1 MKKILEVRGLSK
13 RYGRGCARCIDAT
26 GPEHDTNVCPHCGA
40 VVAVHDVSFDLHQ
53 GEILGIMGESGSGK
67 STVVKNLFL
76 DEAPSAGRARFF
88 ERSHEHEHA
97 HEYNRE
103 HDREQEREYENGHTR
118 EHDMFTLNGAQSRWL
133 RGHRFGMVYQNPHLG
148 LNFNVSAGGNIAER
162 LLMSDVS
169 HYGDIRARARQLL
182 ARTEV
187 LAERMD
193 QSPRTFSGGMQQRVQ
208 IAKALATRPP
218 LLFLDEVTTG
228 LDLSVQAR
236 ILDLIL
242 EIAQELATAMIVVT
256 HDLGV
261 IRLLAGRTIVMKYGR
276 VIEAGLT
283 DQILEDPQHA
293 YTQRLVASAL

>member
-1 MKKILEVRGLSK
+1 MKKILEVRGLTK
-13 RYGRGCARCIDAT
+13 IHGRGCTLCLEST
-26 GPEHDTNVCPHCGA
+26 GPDMDTNICPHCGS
-40 VVAVHDVSFDLHQ
+40 VVACHNISLDLHE

-67 STVVKNLFL
+67 STVVKTLFF
-76 DEAPSAGRARFF
+76 DDAPTAGEALFF
-88 ERSHEHEHA
+88 DSER
-97 HEYNRE
+97 
-103 HDREQEREYENGHTR
+103 QW
-118 EHDMFTLNGAQSRWL
+118 DMFALNAAQQRWL
-133 RGHRFGMVYQNPHLG
+133 RNHRFGMVYQNPHLG

-162 LLMSDVS
+162 LLMSDLA
-169 HYGDIRARARQLL
+169 HYGEIRERARSLL

-193 QSPRTFSGGMQQRVQ
+193 ESPKKFSGGMQQRVQ
-208 IAKALATRPP
+208 IAKALATQPP
-218 LLFLDEVTTG
+218 LLYLDEVTTG

-242 EIAQELATAMIVVT
+242 EIQQELGTAMIVVT

-261 IRLLAGRTIVMKYGR
+261 IRLLTGRTIVMKYGR
-276 VIEAGLT
+276 VIETGLT

>member
-1 MKKILEVRGLSK
+1 MKKILEVRRFSK
-13 RYGRGCARCIDAT
+13 IYGRGCPLCFEAT
-26 GPEHDTNVCPHCGA
+26 GPEQDTNICPHCGS
-40 VVAVHDVSFDLHQ
+40 VVAAHDVSFDLHA

-67 STVVKNLFL
+67 STVVKTLFF
-76 DEAPSAGRARFF
+76 DEAPTAGEAVFF
-88 ERSHEHEHA
+88 DDDAQHEL
-97 HEYNRE
+97 
-103 HDREQEREYENGHTR
+103 
-118 EHDMFTLNGAQSRWL
+118 FSLNAAQSRWL
-133 RGHRFGMVYQNPHLG
+133 RSHRFGMVYQNPHLG
-148 LNFNVSAGGNIAER
+148 LNFHISAGGNIAER
-162 LLMSDVS
+162 LLMSDLA
-169 HYGDIRARARQLL
+169 HYGEIRSRAKQLL

-187 LAERMD
+187 LADRMD
-193 QSPRTFSGGMQQRVQ
+193 ESPKQFSGGMQQRVQ

-242 EIAQELATAMIVVT
+242 EIQQELSTAMIVVT

>member
-13 RYGRGCARCIDAT
+13 IHGRGCPQCVEST
-26 GPEHDTNVCPHCGA
+26 GPEADTNICPHCGS
-40 VVAVHDVSFDLHQ
+40 VVAAHNVSLDLHA

-67 STVVKNLFL
+67 STVVKTLFF
-76 DEAPSAGRARFF
+76 DDAPTAGEAIFF
-88 ERSHEHEHA
+88 
-97 HEYNRE
+97 
-103 HDREQEREYENGHTR
+103 DGQEGGQQW
-118 EHDMFTLNGAQSRWL
+118 DMFALNAARQRWL
-133 RGHRFGMVYQNPHLG
+133 RNHRFGMVYQNPHLG

-162 LLMSDVS
+162 LLMSDIS
-169 HYGDIRARARQLL
+169 HYGEIRERARQLL

-187 LAERMD
+187 LVDRMD
-193 QSPRTFSGGMQQRVQ
+193 ESPKKFSGGMQQRVQ

-218 LLFLDEVTTG
+218 LLYLDEVTTG

-242 EIAQELATAMIVVT
+242 EIQQELHTAMIVVT

-261 IRLLAGRTIVMKYGR
+261 IRLLAGRTLVMKYGR
-276 VIEAGLT
+276 VIESGLT

>member
-1 MKKILEVRGLSK
+1 MSPILQVRGLTKIHGS
-13 RYGRGCARCIDAT
+13 GCDRCIEST
-26 GPEHDTNVCPHCGA
+26 GPEQDTNICPHCGS
-40 VVAVHDVSFDLHQ
+40 VVAAHDVSFDLQ
-53 GEILGIMGESGSGK
+53 PGEILGIMGESGSGK
-67 STVVKNLFL
+67 STVVKTLYF
-76 DEAPSAGRARFF
+76 DEKPTSGSARFF
-88 ERSHEHEHA
+88 DDGNEWNLFASNA
-97 HEYNRE
+97 A
-103 HDREQEREYENGHTR
+103 EQ
-118 EHDMFTLNGAQSRWL
+118 RWL
-133 RGHRFGMVYQNPHLG
+133 RNHRFGMVYQNPHLG

-162 LLMSDVS
+162 LLMNDVTL
-169 HYGDIRARARQLL
+169 YGEIRERARDLL
-182 ARTEV
+182 SRTEV
-187 LAERMD
+187 LPERMD
-193 QSPRTFSGGMQQRVQ
+193 ESPKKFSGGMQQRVQ

-242 EIAQELATAMIVVT
+242 EIQQELGTAMIAVT

-276 VIEAGLT
+276 IIESGLT

>member
-13 RYGRGCARCIDAT
+13 IYGRGCPQCFEST
-26 GPEHDTNVCPHCGA
+26 GPELDTNICPHCSS
-40 VVAVHDVSFDLHQ
+40 VVAAHNVSLDLHE

-67 STVVKNLFL
+67 STVVKNLFF
-76 DEAPSAGRARFF
+76 DEAPTAGEALFFDSAQGG
-88 ERSHEHEHA
+88 
-97 HEYNRE
+97 
-103 HDREQEREYENGHTR
+103 QQW
-118 EHDMFTLNGAQSRWL
+118 DMFALNAARQRWL
-133 RGHRFGMVYQNPHLG
+133 RNHRFGMVYQNPHLG

-162 LLMSDVS
+162 LLMSDIS
-169 HYGDIRARARQLL
+169 HYGDIRERARQLL

-187 LAERMD
+187 LIDRMD
-193 QSPRTFSGGMQQRVQ
+193 ESPRKFSGGMQQRVQ

-218 LLFLDEVTTG
+218 LLYLDEVTTG

-242 EIAQELATAMIVVT
+242 EIQQELRTAMIVVT

-261 IRLLAGRTIVMKYGR
+261 IRLLAGRTLVMKYGR
-276 VIEAGLT
+276 VIESGLT

>member
-1 MKKILEVRGLSK
+1 MSPILQVRGLTK
-13 RYGRGCARCIDAT
+13 IHGTGCERCIEST
-26 GPEHDTNVCPHCGA
+26 GPEQDTNICPHCGS
-40 VVAVHDVSFDLHQ
+40 VVAAHDVSFDLRP

-67 STVVKNLFL
+67 STVVKTLYF
-76 DEAPSAGRARFF
+76 DEKPTAGTARFF
-88 ERSHEHEHA
+88 DEDNDWDLFA
-97 HEYNRE
+97 ANAA
-103 HDREQEREYENGHTR
+103 
-118 EHDMFTLNGAQSRWL
+118 AQRWL
-133 RGHRFGMVYQNPHLG
+133 RNHRFGMVYQSPHLG

-162 LLMSDVS
+162 LLMNDVTLF
-169 HYGDIRARARQLL
+169 GEIRERARDLL
-182 ARTEV
+182 SRTEV
-187 LAERMD
+187 LPERMD
-193 QSPRTFSGGMQQRVQ
+193 ESPKKFSGGMQQRVQ

-242 EIAQELATAMIVVT
+242 EIQQELGTAMIAVT

-276 VIEAGLT
+276 IIESGLT

>member
-13 RYGRGCARCIDAT
+13 IYGRGCPQCIAST
-26 GPEHDTNVCPHCGA
+26 GPEADTNICPCCGS
-40 VVAVHDVSFDLHQ
+40 VVAVHNVSLDLHE

-67 STVVKNLFL
+67 STVVKNLFF
-76 DEAPSAGRARFF
+76 DEAPTAGEALFF
-88 ERSHEHEHA
+88 DNA
-97 HEYNRE
+97 
-103 HDREQEREYENGHTR
+103 QGGQQW
-118 EHDMFTLNGAQSRWL
+118 DMFALNAARQRWL
-133 RGHRFGMVYQNPHLG
+133 RNHRFGMVYQNPHLG

-162 LLMSDVS
+162 LLMSDIS
-169 HYGDIRARARQLL
+169 HYGDIRARARELL

-187 LAERMD
+187 LIDRIDE
-193 QSPRTFSGGMQQRVQ
+193 SPKKFSGGMQQRVQ

-218 LLFLDEVTTG
+218 LLYLDEVTTG

-242 EIAQELATAMIVVT
+242 EIQQELRTAMIVVT

-261 IRLLAGRTIVMKYGR
+261 IRLLAGRTLVMKYGR
-276 VIEAGLT
+276 VIESGLT